1 MLKNAQLGWFL
12 SNIECFGWCDHLFL
26 TPQGSVGRCGP
37 TAVIFIS
44 PVAANL
50 SSVSAGGVTLYVRNL
65 YYSYWLGRSSY
76 GSIKQHSIPLGCLQL
91 HMLMFSA
98 GLKASSFY
106 SLLDMF
112 LMGFVA
118 RTMWCGATN
127 TPLWPFCPLTCMN
140 SSSERRIFSSYLLWF
155 CRFVE
160 FFCDTK
166 IHAANLSLNTQAHEE
181 YLTSTFFSPVWIL

>member
-1 MLKNAQLGWFL
+1 MFN
-12 SNIECFGWCDHLFL
+12 HLFFTL
-26 TPQGSVGRCGP
+26 IPQESVGRCGP

-65 YYSYWLGRSSY
+65 FDSYWLGRSSY
-76 GSIKQHSIPLGCLQL
+76 GSVIQHLIPLGCLLL

-98 GLKASSFY
+98 GLKASAKFY
-106 SLLDMF
+106 SLPDMF

-140 SSSERRIFSSYLLWF
+140 SSNERQIFSSYLLWF

-166 IHAANLSLNTQAHEE
+166 VHASNLSLNT
-181 YLTSTFFSPVWIL
+181 